1 MKDALLISIR
11 PGVLRSTAAVRAYFY
26 LLYSGRVGGRKEEKE
41 KDTKGRRKRRGGG
54 KRGCREEKTGGGR
67 EGWKRWYFR
76 ASWPK
81 ESRAKRTCPEFET
94 FDSRL
99 PTFLPSL
106 SLSFSP
112 SVNFTVSPLSLSL
125 IALMKFRH
133 GWILRDTNFFR
144 RETKSVF
151 PAYPSIDLCR
161 K

>member
-1 MKDALLISIR
+1 M
-11 PGVLRSTAAVRAYFY
+11 
-26 LLYSGRVGGRKEEKE
+26 GGRKEEKE
-41 KDTKGRRKRRGGG
+41 KDTKGRRKRRGG
-54 KRGCREEKTGGGR
+54 KRGCREEKTGGGRKKGGR

-81 ESRAKRTCPEFET
+81 ESRATRTCPEFET

-112 SVNFTVSPLSLSL
+112 SVNLTVSPPPLSLSL
-125 IALMKFRH
+125 SLIVLMKFRH